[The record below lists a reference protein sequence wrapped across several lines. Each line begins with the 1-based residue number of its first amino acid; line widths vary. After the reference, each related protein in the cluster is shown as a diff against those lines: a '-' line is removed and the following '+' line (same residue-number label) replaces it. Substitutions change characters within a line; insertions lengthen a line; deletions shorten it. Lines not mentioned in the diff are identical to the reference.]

1 LSPTSSTNLLTRRNI
16 VAYTVRF
23 DTRIEWVVTD
33 EDMGLYAECDNPED
47 FIKYQEDLLNPS
59 QSLGDFVANAVIKQ
73 GSWSYETDDMV
84 EDMGEWK
91 LKEKV

>member
-1 LSPTSSTNLLTRRNI
+1 M
-16 VAYTVRF
+16 AYIVRF

-33 EDMGLYAECDNPED
+33 EDEQNFIECTTPKM

-59 QSLGDFVANAVIKQ
+59 QSLGDFVGNAVIKQ
-73 GSWSYETDDMV
+73 GSWSYETDDTV

-91 LKEKV
+91 LEEKTA

>member
-1 LSPTSSTNLLTRRNI
+1 M
-16 VAYTVRF
+16 AYIVRF

-33 EDMGLYAECDNPED
+33 EDEKNFIECTTPEM

-59 QSLGDFVANAVIKQ
+59 QSLGDFVANAVIRQ
-73 GSWSYETDDMV
+73 GSWSYETDDTV

>member
-1 LSPTSSTNLLTRRNI
+1 M
-16 VAYTVRF
+16 AYIVRF

-73 GSWSYETDDMV
+73 GSWSYETDDTV

-91 LKEKV
+91 LKEKQHGV

>member
-1 LSPTSSTNLLTRRNI
+1 M
-16 VAYTVRF
+16 AYIVRF

-33 EDMGLYAECDNPED
+33 EDEKNFIECTTPEM

-59 QSLGDFVANAVIKQ
+59 QSLADFVATAVIKQ
-73 GSWSYETDDMV
+73 GSWSYETDDTV

-91 LKEKV
+91 GEKHGV

>member
-1 LSPTSSTNLLTRRNI
+1 M
-16 VAYTVRF
+16 AYIVRF

-33 EDMGLYAECDNPED
+33 EDAQNFIECTTPEM

-59 QSLGDFVANAVIKQ
+59 QSLADFMANAVIKR
-73 GSWSYETDDMV
+73 GEWSYETDDTV

-91 LKEKV
+91 GETK

>member
-1 LSPTSSTNLLTRRNI
+1 MP
-16 VAYTVRF
+16 YTVRF

-33 EDMGLYAECDNPED
+33 EDEKKFIECTTPEM

-59 QSLGDFVANAVIKQ
+59 QSLGDFVANAVIKR
-73 GSWSYETDDMV
+73 GEWSYETDDMV

-91 LKEKV
+91 GETK

>member
-1 LSPTSSTNLLTRRNI
+1 M
-16 VAYTVRF
+16 AYIVRF
-23 DTRIEWVVTD
+23 DTRIEWVVSD
-33 EDMGLYAECDNPED
+33 EDEQMFIECTTPEM

-59 QSLGDFVANAVIKQ
+59 QSLCDFVANAVIKQ
-73 GSWSYETDDMV
+73 GSWSYETDDTV

>member
-1 LSPTSSTNLLTRRNI
+1 M
-16 VAYTVRF
+16 AYIVRF

-33 EDMGLYAECDNPED
+33 EDEKNFIECTTPEM

-59 QSLGDFVANAVIKQ
+59 QSLSDFVANAVIKQ
-73 GSWSYETDDMV
+73 GSWSYETDDTV

-91 LKEKV
+91 GETA

>member
-1 LSPTSSTNLLTRRNI
+1 M
-16 VAYTVRF
+16 AYIVRF

-33 EDMGLYAECDNPED
+33 EDEKNFIECTTPKM

-59 QSLGDFVANAVIKQ
+59 QSLADFVANAVIKQ
-73 GSWSYETDDMV
+73 GSWSYETDDTV

-91 LKEKV
+91 GETK

>member
-1 LSPTSSTNLLTRRNI
+1 M
-16 VAYTVRF
+16 AYTVRF